1 MNLNNKYGYF
11 LQVTIDF
18 DVSMHKLAEFS
29 VSDQSEA
36 KNITDSNPIWKR
48 RCNFQ
53 GHELKSGWIVG
64 LPYIYMNDNSTEGN
78 IAGVNYDLSVEL
90 AKECNFT
97 LSFEKIDVYGAEQ
110 KNGSWT
116 GLMKKLINKDLDIG
130 IADLSITFERAQ
142 QIDFS
147 VGIHDSEYSLFMKI
161 KTSEPLRWETFTEA
175 FSNGFWFCLFTLII
189 SLTIFLSIMKFSSN
203 GKILKLQYTPFQKFL
218 LISQEM

>member
-1 MNLNNKYGYF
+1 
-11 LQVTIDF
+11 
-18 DVSMHKLAEFS
+18 MHKLADFS
-29 VSDQSEA
+29 VNEES
-36 KNITDSNPIWKR
+36 KTNNVTDSNPIWKR

-147 VGIHDSEYSLFMKI
+147 VGIHDSEYALFMKI

-218 LISQEM
+218 LNLKKCSHIVIHI

>member
-1 MNLNNKYGYF
+1 
-11 LQVTIDF
+11 
-18 DVSMHKLAEFS
+18 MHKLADFS
-29 VSDQSEA
+29 VIEQS
-36 KNITDSNPIWKR
+36 KTNNVTDSNPIWKR

-53 GHELKSGWIVG
+53 GYELKSGWIVG
-64 LPYIYMNDNSTEGN
+64 LPYIYMNDNSTEAN

-147 VGIHDSEYSLFMKI
+147 VGIHDSEYALFMKI

-203 GKILKLQYTPFQKFL
+203 GKILKLQYTPFEIYLKKCSH
-218 LISQEM
+218 IVIHI